1 MIVERLFT
9 RKSEVRIPSYDV
21 PSREFSA
28 IEENAIYYAAGYV
41 VRKILCRHVKK
52 DDAKSKSIVTALIS
66 MLGNHYDNDIVE
78 ELSSYMDYVTTWTR
92 IADRGGLKHVTLDTF
107 RFFSTVEVI
116 TGDLLSKGCNKIEVT
131 GQAFVNEAVRFHWD
145 LIADF
150 QNETDS
156 LQLLREAINLWHTI
170 RGFSVA
176 SKLFEDYKKATKTN
190 VRGTKGTRKELH

>member
-1 MIVERLFT
+1 MQMIVERLFT

-28 IEENAIYYAAGYV
+28 IEENAIYYTAGYV

-92 IADRGGLKHVTLDTF
+92 IADHGGLTHVTLDTF
-107 RFFSTVEVI
+107 CFFSTAEVI

-145 LIADF
+145 LISRMR
-150 QNETDS
+150 QTHYSCYEKQSTCGI
-156 LQLLREAINLWHTI
+156 QLEVFLLLANFL
-170 RGFSVA
+170 
-176 SKLFEDYKKATKTN
+176 KT
-190 VRGTKGTRKELH
+190 TRKL